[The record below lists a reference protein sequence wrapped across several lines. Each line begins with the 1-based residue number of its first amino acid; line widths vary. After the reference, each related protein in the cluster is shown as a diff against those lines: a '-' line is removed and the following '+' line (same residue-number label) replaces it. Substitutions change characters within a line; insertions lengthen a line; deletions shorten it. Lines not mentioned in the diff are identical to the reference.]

1 MIATHMVSVPSSG
14 AGQPP
19 SRGRSNRV
27 PPLSGLLLIDKPQGV
42 TSFDVV
48 AAVRGTLHMKKV
60 GHAGTLDPMATGA
73 LVVGFGDATRLL
85 PYIVE
90 HDKTYEA
97 TIRLGR
103 STTTDDADGELIDAP
118 LTVVPPANV
127 SLNDAPLNEC
137 GDAWRQLAAR
147 LGAPG
152 GLTIDMDSVTEEWR
166 QLVESM
172 IAGRL
177 TGRIEQVPNTFSAI
191 KINGR
196 RAYDL
201 ARAGGD
207 VELKARPVVI
217 HEFSVLDLR
226 IGFVDRSRTN
236 GPLLDYADAGC
247 AADGCSVADDGCL
260 ADVRSASRGSSG
272 ADSVGAGFIGV
283 NVDEVNID
291 VAGIVDAG
299 IGSVGSS
306 ARTESRERTDLVPAI
321 DVKVRV
327 ACSAGTYIRALARD
341 LGAMLGCGGYLTRLR
356 RTRVGRFALPDYRVA
371 TDAGDAVADSGHVPL
386 RAVAERDETDAR
398 DDADV
403 IGMSVIHAHV
413 EPKTFVNRDGETVTR
428 LKCVLDM
435 PSDKSAIST
444 CGVTSGSSAGIV
456 GDAAAGSAGKRVG
469 DRVGDSVGSRNDD
482 RVDDRASD
490 PLGNRADEGSDGR
503 AADHAAGTDSGSGDG
518 VAFDRAVWLRSQA
531 LHMADAA
538 RGAMPCL
545 NITIDEARLL
555 RFGQR
560 IERSGLRKDTAYAA
574 IAPFVCDASHSGDDG
589 DGDGELG
596 DLVAIVERA
605 NAHQIK
611 PVTVFTAAQ

>member
-1 MIATHMVSVPSSG
+1 
-14 AGQPP
+14 
-19 SRGRSNRV
+19 
-27 PPLSGLLLIDKPQGV
+27 
-42 TSFDVV
+42 
-48 AAVRGTLHMKKV
+48 MKKV

-73 LVVGFGDATRLL
+73 LIVGFGDATRLL

-103 STTTDDADGELIDAP
+103 STTTDDADGELIDMP
-118 LTVVPPANV
+118 LT
-127 SLNDAPLNEC
+127 EY
-137 GDAWRQLAAR
+137 GDAWRVLAAR
-147 LGAPG
+147 LDSRG
-152 GLTIDMDSVTEEWR
+152 GSAIDMGSATQEWR
-166 QLVESM
+166 KLITST
-172 IAGRL
+172 IAERL

-217 HEFSVLDLR
+217 HAFSLLDMR
-226 IGFVDRSRTN
+226 IGFVDRGRTN
-236 GPLLDYADAGC
+236 GPLLDYAAAGC
-247 AADGCSVADDGCL
+247 VADGCSVADDGCL
-260 ADVRSASRGSSG
+260 ADARSASRGSSG

-306 ARTESRERTDLVPAI
+306 ARTESCERTEFVPAI
-321 DVKVRV
+321 DVHVRV
-327 ACSAGTYIRALARD
+327 TCSAGTYIRALARD
-341 LGAMLGCGGYLTRLR
+341 LGTMLGCGGYLTRLR
-356 RTRVGRFALPDYRVA
+356 RTRVGRFALPDYQGAANAGGA
-371 TDAGDAVADSGHVPL
+371 TVDSDRL
-386 RAVAERDETDAR
+386 LLTTVAERVDAGVTG
-398 DDADV
+398 DAAV
-403 IGMSVIHAHV
+403 IDMPVIHAHA

-428 LKCVLDM
+428 LKCVFDV
-435 PSDKSAIST
+435 PSVT
-444 CGVTSGSSAGIV
+444 GVAGNVAVHDTSDTGDNGGSDDSGATHAGGSV
-456 GDAAAGSAGKRVG
+456 GYSGGNADGNPKGNPDGNHDGEAGNGSAS
-469 DRVGDSVGSRNDD
+469 DLSL
-482 RVDDRASD
+482 DRA
-490 PLGNRADEGSDGR
+490 G
-503 AADHAAGTDSGSGDG
+503 
-518 VAFDRAVWLRSQA
+518 WLRSQA

-589 DGDGELG
+589 DGDAELG